1 MIEIVCPNCAA
12 NIDLPS
18 IAPVHTCGF
27 CGTCI
32 QVDQIAGPDGK
43 SITGEELPEE
53 TKRALI
59 FKDHYIVR
67 ANYTG
72 KEVQTIMEDWIKKL
86 PQAPQDFETSATI
99 TKNDLKFYPIWVGE
113 FTASSRYAGLDDWPE
128 FHHPA
133 HDRAGWYERVSYMR
147 RTETGFV
154 LREYNIPL
162 MGMKNIPKHL
172 RNYVVPTTSK
182 EYFDITHVKELG
194 GIIED
199 SVYSVEDA
207 KRTLRLAVFN
217 RQMNEMRKEVHT
229 IKNREDDLEEGD
241 IFYIQFPVYEIEFHY
256 NNKKYQAF
264 IDGSTGRVIHI
275 DVPISRKF
283 KLFSLIAGIGQI
295 IGGAVL
301 GILGLVLPDYVFA
314 FGGISSGIGLIV
326 FGGLLLSMSAK
337 KGAQE
342 KQA

>member
-1 MIEIVCPNCAA
+1 MVEIICPNCSA
-12 NIDLPS
+12 NLTIPV
-18 IAPVHTCGF
+18 APVHTCEF
-27 CGTCI
+27 CGTAI

-53 TKRALI
+53 TKRTLI

-72 KEVQTIMEDWIKKL
+72 QQVTTIMEDWIKKL
-86 PQAPQDFETSATI
+86 PQAPQDFETSATV
-99 TKNDLKFYPIWVGE
+99 TKRELKFYPIWVGE
-113 FTASSRYAGLDDWPE
+113 FTISSRYAGLDDWPQ
-128 FHHPA
+128 FHRPA
-133 HDRAGWYERVSYMR
+133 HDRPGWYENVSYHR

-162 MGMKNIPKHL
+162 FGMKSIPNYL
-172 RNYVVPTTSK
+172 RNYAVPTTSK
-182 EYFDITHVKELG
+182 EYFDITHVRELG
-194 GIIED
+194 GVVVD
-199 SVYSVEDA
+199 SVFSVEDA
-207 KRTLRLAVFN
+207 KRTLRLSAFN
-217 RQMNEMRKEVHT
+217 RQLAEMRKEVHT
-229 IKNREDDLEEGD
+229 VTSRDDDMEEGE

-256 NNKKYQAF
+256 NKKKYQAF

-295 IGGAVL
+295 VL
-301 GILGLVLPDYVFA
+301 GVGLGIVGLLVPSVI
-314 FGGISSGIGLIV
+314 FGGIAAGVGLVV
-326 FGGLLLSMSAK
+326 FGSLLLSMSAK

-342 KQA
+342 KQV

>member
-1 MIEIVCPNCAA
+1 MVEIVCPNCAA
-12 NIDLPS
+12 NLNIPV
-18 IAPVHTCGF
+18 APVHTCEF
-27 CGTCI
+27 CGTAI
-32 QVDQIAGPDGK
+32 QVDQITGPDGK
-43 SITGEELPEE
+43 SITGEELPED
-53 TKRALI
+53 TKRTLI

-72 KEVQTIMEDWIKKL
+72 KEAKTIMEDWIKKL

-99 TKNDLKFYPIWVGE
+99 TKRELKFYPIWVGE
-113 FTASSRYAGLDDWPE
+113 FTASSRYAGLDDWPQ
-128 FHHPA
+128 FHRPA
-133 HDRAGWYERVSYMR
+133 HDRHGWYEGVSYTR

-162 MGMKNIPKHL
+162 LGLKTVPKYL

-194 GIIED
+194 GIVVD
-199 SVYSVEDA
+199 SAYSVEDA

-217 RQMNEMRKEVHT
+217 RQMGEMRKEVHT
-229 IKNREDDLEEGD
+229 ITSREDDLEEGD
-241 IFYIQFPVYEIEFHY
+241 IFYIQFPVYEIHFSY
-256 NNKKYQAF
+256 NKKNYQAF

-283 KLFSLIAGIGQI
+283 KLLSLIAGLGQI
-295 IGGAVL
+295 GLGIGL
-301 GILGLVLPDYVFA
+301 GILGLLVPSLI
-314 FGGISSGIGLIV
+314 FGGISAGIGLII
-326 FGGLLLSMSAK
+326 FGSLLLSMSAK

-342 KQA
+342 KQV

>member
-1 MIEIVCPNCAA
+1 LIEIVCPNCAA
-12 NIDLPS
+12 NIKLPTF
-18 IAPVHTCGF
+18 APVHTCGF
-27 CGTCI
+27 CGTAI

-53 TKRALI
+53 TKRTLI
-59 FKDHYIVR
+59 FNDHYIVR

-72 KEVQTIMEDWIKKL
+72 KEAQTIMEDWIKKR
-86 PQAPQDFETSATI
+86 PQAPHDFETSATI
-99 TKNDLKFYPIWVGE
+99 TRNNLKFYPIWVGE
-113 FTASSRYAGLDDWPE
+113 FTASSRYAGLDNWPE

-162 MGMKNIPKHL
+162 LGLKSVPKHL

-194 GIIED
+194 GTIED

-229 IKNREDDLEEGD
+229 ITNREDDLEEGD

-256 NNKKYQAF
+256 NAKKYQAF

-295 IGGAVL
+295 VLGVGL
-301 GILGLVLPDYVFA
+301 GILGLLVPSLI
-314 FGGISSGIGLIV
+314 FGGLSAGVGLLV
-326 FGGLLLSMSAK
+326 FGSLLLSMSAK